1 MTGNGQETLQKI
13 ERAVT
18 TGEWKPGDPITTGV
32 RAPADNFMQQ
42 MQSALDMLA
51 RTGVWLGKLGQ
62 HDAKELHAFAEH
74 WRQESQ
80 QFVGDLIA
88 RKRQEL
94 AELERIIGRLG
105 ANK

>member
-1 MTGNGQETLQKI
+1 MTGNSQETLQKI
-13 ERAVT
+13 AKAVAPEAVRA
-18 TGEWKPGDPITTGV
+18 
-32 RAPADNFMQQ
+32 APADNFIAMQQ
-42 MQSALDMLA
+42 ALDMLA

-80 QFVGDLIA
+80 QFVADLIA

-94 AELERIIGRLG
+94 AELERVMGRLG
-105 ANK
+105 VNK